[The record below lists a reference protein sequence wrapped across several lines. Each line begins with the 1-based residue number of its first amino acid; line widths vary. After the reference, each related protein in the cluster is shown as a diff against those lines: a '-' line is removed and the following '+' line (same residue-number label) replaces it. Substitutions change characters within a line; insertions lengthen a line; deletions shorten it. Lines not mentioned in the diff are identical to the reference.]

1 MAASAGGGILSA
13 VMASPR
19 SLPVPDLARSTL
31 VVPAPGEGSGYW
43 AGGPSAVA
51 SEGTI
56 WLAYRLRRPVGEGR
70 GYANVIARSTDGE
83 AFETVAE
90 LHAEAFGA
98 DSLERPA
105 LVRRPDGG
113 WRIYVSCATPG
124 TLHWQVDALDADEPS
139 GFTAS
144 GRTTVFAGD
153 EVTAHKDPVVHAGPD
168 GWRAWLCC
176 HALDDPAG
184 SDGMYTRFA
193 TSPDGLDWTLDG
205 TALAPRPGAW
215 DARGARVASVLA
227 RDGAWGAYYDGRATA
242 EQNWYEQT
250 GIAEG
255 ATPDRLT
262 ATTDAPVAVSPHG
275 EGGFRYVDVV
285 DLGDGGLRLYYEA
298 AGPDGAHALRTE
310 YVPPTR

>member
-1 MAASAGGGILSA
+1 VSAAPGRGILSA
-13 VMASPR
+13 VMASP
-19 SLPVPDLARSTL
+19 SALPIPDLTRSTV
-31 VVPAPGEGSGYW
+31 VVPAPGDGLGYW

-51 SEGTI
+51 ADGAI
-56 WLAYRLRRPVGEGR
+56 WLAYRLRRPVGQGR

-83 AFETVAE
+83 AFETVTE
-90 LHAEAFGA
+90 LDADDFGA
-98 DSLERPA
+98 ESLERPA

-113 WRIYVSCATPG
+113 WRVYVSCATPG
-124 TLHWQVDALDADEPS
+124 TLHWRVDALDADEPS
-139 GFTAS
+139 AFTAT
-144 GRTTVFAGD
+144 GRTMVFAGD
-153 EVTAHKDPVVHAGPD
+153 EVTAHKDPVVHVGPD

-176 HALDDPAG
+176 HDLTDPAG
-184 SDGMYTRFA
+184 ADAMLTRFA
-193 TSPDGLDWTLDG
+193 TSSDGLDWTLDG

-227 RDGAWGAYYDGRATA
+227 RNGVWAAYYDGRATA

-255 ATPDRLT
+255 VTPDRLI

-275 EGGFRYVDVV
+275 EGGFRYVEVV
-285 DLGDGGLRLYYEA
+285 DLGEAGLRLYYEA
-298 AGPDGAHALRTE
+298 AGPDGAHDLRTE

>member
-1 MAASAGGGILSA
+1 VSPPADGGILSA
-13 VMASPR
+13 VMISPR
-19 SLPVPDLARSTL
+19 TLPVPDLVRSRV
-31 VVPAPGEGSGYW
+31 VVPAPGEGPGYW
-43 AGGPSAVA
+43 AGGPSAVWTD
-51 SEGTI
+51 GTF

-70 GYANVIARSTDGE
+70 GYANVIARSDDGE
-83 AFETVAE
+83 VFETVAV
-90 LHAEAFGA
+90 LDADDFGA

-124 TLHWQVDALDADEPS
+124 THHWKVNALDADHPS
-139 GFTAS
+139 GFS
-144 GRTTVFAGD
+144 PNGERTVFAGD
-153 EVTAHKDPVVHAGPD
+153 QGTAHKDPVVHAGPD

-176 HALDDPAG
+176 HDIDDP
-184 SDGMYTRFA
+184 DGADAMYTRYA
-193 TSPDGLDWTLDG
+193 TSADGLDWTLDG
-205 TALAPRPGAW
+205 TALAPRPGSW

-227 RDGAWGAYYDGRATA
+227 RNGGWAAYYDGRATA

-255 ATPDRLT
+255 ATPDRLV
-262 ATTDAPVAVSPHG
+262 ATTEAPVAVSPHG

-298 AGPDGAHALRTE
+298 AGPDGAHDLRTE